1 MHPVDPCYAKTPFS
15 VRRFFL
21 FSLLFLTLCPGSLLL
36 FIYLGDRPFG
46 FQLASVLCY
55 TAFIVLF
62 TFSHYRDQQRYL
74 FTCPVVRHQRS
85 RLVYRHI
92 AFLAALFGVETLA
105 LKLRPRLPE
114 SWVVASGRS
123 MPTFVLILFIF
134 SGGLAFAQLL
144 TNRSILN
151 KAHSRKLSVNA

>member
-1 MHPVDPCYAKTPFS
+1 MRPVDPCYAKTPFS
-15 VRRFFL
+15 VRRFVLFFL
-21 FSLLFLTLCPGSLLL
+21 LLLTLCPGSLLL

-55 TAFIVLF
+55 TAFVVLF

-74 FTCPVVRHQRS
+74 FTCPVVRHQRL
-85 RLVYRHI
+85 RLIYRHI
-92 AFLAALFGVETLA
+92 AFITTLFVVETLA

-123 MPTFVLILFIF
+123 MPPFVVILFIF

-144 TNRSILN
+144 TNRSILH
-151 KAHSRKLSVNA
+151 KAHLRTLSVNA